1 MGKIVKYCTACEES
15 FAHKFGFCPN
25 CGGALKA
32 FEMNLVQE
40 EAKAAADK
48 MAETTKVSETPKV
61 STPENNN
68 FAAPV
73 MPPSDGIYETS
84 PKIQTPA
91 VPSAPAFSA
100 AGNSSNGTTVSDTK
114 PRLEKVV
121 SEETTANAK
130 VLEIPGTENL
140 PAEDS
145 TVNTKPLAAAVV
157 AGANGNGNQYQT
169 ANHAY
174 QPTNN
179 GQNNYAGDGFRVT
192 VIEEKNTGQR
202 NLLLLGS
209 MILIMS
215 LSVGALV
222 YSLFSKDLLIGA
234 IDAGSPLYIT
244 PIEDV
249 PMVVEDE
256 QPKPKIE
263 KNAGGGGGGGREEQT
278 PTSKGR
284 LATQMPDPPLITPTK
299 TIVQLTNP
307 TIKIQ
312 ATTQGTKQIKPTDEP
327 YGDPNSKY
335 TLSSDGMGSGR
346 GQGSGQG
353 TGQGSGRGTGAGS
366 GIGSGFGSGVGN
378 GTGSGAGSGR
388 EGSGVNSPP
397 PPPPPKKAEPVG
409 PTTAVVITAKP
420 RAPYTDAAR
429 QNQFTGTVTLRVTFL
444 ANGQIGSISPVT
456 GQPYGLTEQA
466 IAAARQLKFEPA
478 KKNGVPQTV
487 TKQVAYTFTLY

>member
-1 MGKIVKYCTACEES
+1 MGKIVKHCDACEES
-15 FAHKFGFCPN
+15 FAQKFGFCPN

-32 FEMNLVQE
+32 FEMNPVQE
-40 EAKAAADK
+40 ETKVTAENT
-48 MAETTKVSETPKV
+48 AETAKVSESPKV
-61 STPENNN
+61 SAPEDNN
-68 FAAPV
+68 FVASAIPLTR
-73 MPPSDGIYETS
+73 IYRTS
-84 PKIQTPA
+84 PNTQTPA
-91 VPSAPAFSA
+91 VPAAPAFSA
-100 AGNSSNGTTVSDTK
+100 NDNSSKETTVIDTT

-121 SEETTANAK
+121 PEEATAKAK
-130 VLEIPGTENL
+130 VSEVSKTENS
-140 PAEDS
+140 PSNDS
-145 TVNTKPLAAAVV
+145 MVDTKPLAATV
-157 AGANGNGNQYQT
+157 AASAKGNGHQYQT
-169 ANHAY
+169 ENHTY

-179 GQNNYAGDGFRVT
+179 GQNNFADDGFRVT
-192 VIEEKNTGQR
+192 VIEEKNVGQR

-209 MILIMS
+209 MFLILS
-215 LSVGALV
+215 LSVGGFI
-222 YSLFSKDLLIGA
+222 YSLFNKDLLIGA

-249 PMVVEDE
+249 PMDVEDE
-256 QPKPKIE
+256 KPKPKIE
-263 KNAGGGGGGGREEQT
+263 KDAGGGGGGGREEET

-284 LATQMPDPPLITPTK
+284 LATQMPDPPLITPSK

-366 GIGSGFGSGVGN
+366 GIGSGFGSGVGD
-378 GTGSGAGSGR
+378 GTGSGTGSGR
-388 EGSGVNSPP
+388 EGAGVKSP

-420 RAPYTDAAR
+420 RPGYTNEAR

-444 ANGQIGSISPVT
+444 ASGQIGSISPIS

-466 IAAARQLKFEPA
+466 IAAARQIRFEPA
-478 KKNGVPQTV
+478 KKNGVPQTI
-487 TKQVAYTFTLY
+487 TKQVQYSFTLY